1 MPLGLLPDVC
11 GSAFVFNIAWIALR
25 MASRFM
31 SVLVCAVASGIGASR
46 ESCGVVS
53 EVPMSTNA
61 AA

>member
-1 MPLGLLPDVC
+1 MPIGLLLDVC
-11 GSAFVFNIAWIALR
+11 GSAFIFNIAWIVLR
-25 MASRFM
+25 MASSFM
-31 SVLVCAVASGIGASR
+31 SVLVCAVTSGIGASG